1 MPVLKALLTGQPR
14 AYGDE
19 RATQPLK
26 RRWETAIFKQARMG
40 EVRANKLGFEG
51 DAVADTLHHGGTEK
65 AIFANSLQNY
75 AAQERFLGSK
85 FSLRRNGRKSSRSAG
100 CTSKTSASAMCTA

>member
-14 AYGDE
+14 TYGDE

-26 RRWETAIFKQARMG
+26 RRWETAIFKQARAG
-40 EVRANKLGFEG
+40 EVRANKLGFKG
-51 DAVADTLHHGGTEK
+51 DAVADTLHHGGEEK

-75 AAQERFLGSK
+75 AAQAQIHAIEYEFSRRFLASRHR
-85 FSLRRNGRKSSRSAG
+85 LARKHLF
-100 CTSKTSASAMCTA
+100 

>member
-26 RRWETAIFKQARMG
+26 RRWETAIFKQARAG
-40 EVRANKLGFEG
+40 EVHTGI
-51 DAVADTLHHGGTEK
+51 HHNQNQKSCLAYIEYLAGT
-65 AIFANSLQNY
+65 AINLVLKISI
-75 AAQERFLGSK
+75 
-85 FSLRRNGRKSSRSAG
+85 SS
-100 CTSKTSASAMCTA
+100 

>member
-26 RRWETAIFKQARMG
+26 KRWQTAIFKQARAG
-40 EVRANKLGFEG
+40 EVRANELGFEG
-51 DAVADTLHHGGTEK
+51 DAVADTLHHGGEEK
-65 AIFANSLQNY
+65 AIFLA
-75 AAQERFLGSK
+75 
-85 FSLRRNGRKSSRSAG
+85 RRKITPHGRDFWGLKI
-100 CTSKTSASAMCTA
+100 